1 VSERLKTVIIAII
14 LYSLSGTANL
24 YSQEADSHMGA
35 EILKIQQDFQTNKLE
50 PVDDLTK
57 EDIPISQDDI
67 MRELMKPGNENLL
80 EQIKQSPK
88 FIEMDEQEKQLLE
101 DQKEKEDLENE
112 KNKLQK
118 QKDEDEEE
126 RIRKAKATMQGLL
139 FEDNYAYYESIK
151 DFYGY
156 DLFLKFS
163 GKTNEVGMAANSNY
177 VVGPGDEL
185 VLTLWGDTEFQKVL
199 KVSNEGTVFISD
211 VGVLSIHGYKISD
224 LYEKLKVVLSQRYNT
239 ISPAKGNPTT
249 FFDISVTK
257 LKSINVFVN
266 GEVVAPG
273 SYALS
278 SYSTILD
285 ALQKAKGVTA
295 KGTLRS
301 IVLLRNDKIVNEMDI
316 YDFLMSGKNV
326 NDVNLKDGDNIFVGP
341 RISTV
346 QLNGEVLRPLRYELK
361 KDETIKDLLK
371 FSGGLLATSSIDRV
385 KIERIIP
392 FEERTNP
399 VVTTKIID
407 VEFTK
412 VEGNSLVIEPIE
424 LFNHDQIT
432 IFQVPK
438 LLTDYISIDGAV
450 YRKGRYNFKKDMS
463 VKDILTV
470 SGGYLSDAH
479 IERVEL
485 IRTLPNSTTELYC
498 LNLKEDGIDFLLSNK
513 DSIYIQSEWNL
524 KSKKLVMI
532 SGYINRP
539 GFQYL
544 SENTRVSDL
553 IFSRGGIEDEKHK
566 KHTYMK
572 RADLIRYNDDG
583 LTTRIIPINLE
594 KVFAGDKTEDIFLQ
608 DMDHLK
614 IYNIT
619 LKFTPAKVRISG
631 YVKKE
636 GEYSLSE
643 KMTVEDLIIYANG
656 FREGADR
663 YNAVV
668 FRMNRKRNEND
679 PISQVHEIEL
689 DKNFIENGFLNEPK
703 FFLED
708 KDLVVVRKHSDYVE
722 LKKVT
727 ISGEVRK
734 PGVYSLVKKSET
746 FHDLIKRA
754 GGLTSEAFI
763 EGTQLNRDDTV
774 RIVTDFKKA
783 LMGSTGSMIVLKDG
797 DDINVPKRPGIVT
810 VEGFVYTPG
819 SIAYQK
825 GWSIS
830 DYIKAAGG
838 TIQDY
843 EYIPTSPVIYY
854 PGGNAKIDDGWF
866 FSPEVLDG
874 SKIVVSSVK
883 KEPDT
888 NWAQELRTWLGV
900 MTSALTVIVLI
911 DAVYDK

>member
-1 VSERLKTVIIAII
+1 MSKRLKIVIIAMI
-14 LYSLSGTANL
+14 LYSWAGTPNL
-24 YSQEADSHMGA
+24 YSQDAESLIGA
-35 EILKIQQDFQTNKLE
+35 EILKIQEDFQTNKVE
-50 PVDDLTK
+50 PLDELN
-57 EDIPISQDDI
+57 EDEIPISQDDI

-88 FIEMDEQEKQLLE
+88 FINKDEQEKQVVK
-101 DQKEKEDLENE
+101 DQKEKEDAEEE
-112 KNKLQK
+112 KIRK
-118 QKDEDEEE
+118 QKEKDEEE
-126 RIRKAKATMQGLL
+126 EKIRQAKATMQGLM
-139 FEDNYAYYESIK
+139 FEDNYAYYQSIK

-156 DLFLKFS
+156 DLFLKFA
-163 GKTNEVGMAANSNY
+163 GKINEDGMAPSSNY

-185 VLTLWGDTEFQKVL
+185 VLTLWGDTEFQRIL
-199 KVSNEGTVFISD
+199 KVSSEGTVFIND
-211 VGVLSIHGYKISD
+211 VGILSIHGYKISE
-224 LYEKLKVVLSQRYNT
+224 LYDKLKVVLNRHYNT
-239 ISPAKGNPTT
+239 ISPESGNPTT

-257 LKSINVFVN
+257 FKSINVFVN

-273 SYALS
+273 SYTLS

-295 KGTLRS
+295 KGTLRK
-301 IVLLRNDKIVNEMDI
+301 IVLLRDNKIVNELDI

-326 NDVNLKDGDNIFVGP
+326 NDVNVKDGDNIFVGP

-361 KDETIKDLLK
+361 KDETMKDLIK
-371 FSGGLLATSSIDRV
+371 YSGGLMATSGIDRV

-399 VVTTKIID
+399 VVTTRILD

-412 VEGNSLVIEPIE
+412 VEGNSLVIEPIKI
-424 LFNHDQIT
+424 FNHDQVT
-432 IFQVPK
+432 IFQVPRI
-438 LLTDYISIDGAV
+438 LTDYVSIDGAV
-450 YRKGRYNFKKDMS
+450 YRKGRYNYKKDMS
-463 VKDILTV
+463 IKDLLTV
-470 SGGYLSDAH
+470 SGGYLSDAY

-498 LNLKEDGIDFLLSNK
+498 LNLQESGIDFILSNK
-513 DSIYIQSEWNL
+513 DSVYIQSEWSL

-532 SGYINRP
+532 SGYINKP

-544 SENTRVSDL
+544 SENTRVSDF
-553 IFSRGGIEDEKHK
+553 IYSRGGIEDDKQK

-572 RADLIRYNDDG
+572 RADLVRYNDDG

-594 KVFAGDKTEDIFLQ
+594 KVFAGDKTEDILLQ

-619 LKFTPAKVRISG
+619 LKYTPSKVRISG
-631 YVKKE
+631 YVKQE

-643 KMTVEDLIIYANG
+643 KMTAEDLIIYANG
-656 FREGADR
+656 FTEGADK
-663 YNAVV
+663 YKAVI
-668 FRMNRKRNEND
+668 FRMNRNRNEND

-689 DKNFIENGFLNEPK
+689 DKNFIENGFVSEPK

-708 KDLVVVRKHSDYVE
+708 KDHVVVRRNSDYVE

-727 ISGEVRK
+727 VSGEVRK
-734 PGVYSLVKKSET
+734 PGLYSLVKKSET
-746 FHDLIKRA
+746 FQDLIKRA
-754 GGLTSEAFI
+754 GGLTTEAFI
-763 EGTQLNRDDTV
+763 EGTYLNRDDTV

-783 LMGSTGSMIVLKDG
+783 LTSSSVTSMIVLKDG
-797 DDINVPKRPGIVT
+797 DDINVPKRPGTVT

-819 SIAYQK
+819 TIVYRS

-838 TIQDY
+838 TVEDF
-843 EYIPTSPVIYY
+843 EFAPTAPVIYY
-854 PGGNAKIDDGWF
+854 PGGSAKIDDSWF
-866 FSPEVLDG
+866 FSPRVQEG
-874 SKIVVSSVK
+874 STIVVSKVK
-883 KEPDT
+883 RQPDT
-888 NWAQELRTWLGV
+888 NWTFELRNWLSLV
-900 MTSALTVIVLI
+900 TSALTVVLLI
-911 DAVYDK
+911 DAVQ

>member
-1 VSERLKTVIIAII
+1 VSGRLKAVIIAMI
-14 LYSLSGTANL
+14 LYSLSGTAAL
-24 YSQEADSHMGA
+24 YTQDADSHMGA
-35 EILKIQQDFQTNKLE
+35 EILKIQEDFQTNKVE

-57 EDIPISQDDI
+57 EEIPISQDEI

-88 FIEMDEQEKQLLE
+88 FIEMDDQEKQVAK
-101 DQKEKEDLENE
+101 DQKEKDDIEEE
-112 KNKLQK
+112 KNKK
-118 QKDEDEEE
+118 QKEKDDEEEE

-156 DLFLKFS
+156 DLFLKFT
-163 GKTNEVGMAANSNY
+163 GKTNEEGMATNSNY
-177 VVGPGDEL
+177 VIGPGDEL

-199 KVSNEGTVFISD
+199 KVSNEGTVFIGD
-211 VGVLSIHGYKISD
+211 VGVLSIHGYKISE
-224 LYEKLKVVLSQRYNT
+224 LYEKLKVALSRRYNT

-249 FFDISVTK
+249 FFDISITK
-257 LKSINVFVN
+257 FKSINVFVN

-273 SYALS
+273 SYTLS
-278 SYSTILD
+278 SYATILD

-295 KGTLRS
+295 KGTLRN
-301 IVLLRNDKIVNEMDI
+301 IVLLRDNKIVNELDI
-316 YDFLMSGKNV
+316 YDFLMTGKNV
-326 NDVNLKDGDNIFVGP
+326 SDVNVKDGDNIFVGP

-346 QLNGEVLRPLRYELK
+346 QLNGEILRPLRYELK
-361 KDETIKDLLK
+361 KDETIKDLIK

-399 VVTTKIID
+399 VVTTKVMD
-407 VEFTK
+407 MEFTK
-412 VEGNSLVIEPIE
+412 VEGNSLVIEPIK
-424 LFNHDQIT
+424 LFNHDQVT
-432 IFQVPK
+432 IYQVPR
-438 LLTDYISIDGAV
+438 LLTDYVSLDGAV
-450 YRKGRYNFKKDMS
+450 YRKGRYSFKKDMTI
-463 VKDILTV
+463 KDLLSV

-479 IERVEL
+479 VERVEL
-485 IRTLPNSTTELYC
+485 IRTMPNSTTELYC
-498 LNLKEDGIDFLLSNK
+498 LNLQENGIDFILSNK

-532 SGYINRP
+532 SGYIDRP

-544 SENTRVSDL
+544 SENTRVSDF
-553 IFSRGGIEDEKHK
+553 IFSRGGIEDDKHK
-566 KHTYMK
+566 KNTYMK

-583 LTTRIIPINLE
+583 LTTRIIPIDLE
-594 KVFAGDKTEDIFLQ
+594 KVFAGDKTEDIMLQ

-619 LKFTPAKVRISG
+619 LKFTPSKVRING

-636 GEYSLSE
+636 GEYYLSE

-668 FRMNRKRNEND
+668 FRMNRNRNEND

-689 DKNFIENGFLNEPK
+689 DKNFIENGFLSEPK

-708 KDLVVVRKHSDYVE
+708 KDLVVVRRHSDYVE

-734 PGVYSLVKKSET
+734 PGVYSLIKKSET

-783 LMGSTGSMIVLKDG
+783 LSGSSSAMIVLKEG

-819 SIAYQK
+819 TIAYRN

-838 TIQDY
+838 TIEDL
-843 EYIPTSPVIYY
+843 EFLPTAPVIYY
-854 PGGNAKIDDGWF
+854 PGGSAKIDDGWF
-866 FSPEVLDG
+866 FSPGVLEG
-874 SKIVVSSVK
+874 STIVVSKVK
-883 KEPDT
+883 RQPDT
-888 NWAQELRTWLGV
+888 NWTFELRNWLSLV
-900 MTSALTVIVLI
+900 TSALTVVLLI
-911 DAVYDK
+911 DAVQ

>member
-1 VSERLKTVIIAII
+1 VFDRFKTVILVVCI
-14 LYSLSGTANL
+14 YYFSGTAIL
-24 YSQEADSHMGA
+24 FSQEAETQLGS
-35 EILKIQQDFQTNKLE
+35 EILKIQQDFQTNKVE
-50 PVDDLTK
+50 PVEDLSK
-57 EDIPISQDDI
+57 EEIPISQDDI
-67 MRELMKPGNENLL
+67 MKELMKPGNENLL

-88 FIEMDEQEKQLLE
+88 FIEMDEQEKQVVKDQKKEDDLE
-101 DQKEKEDLENE
+101 EEKNKKQKEKEEE
-112 KNKLQK
+112 
-118 QKDEDEEE
+118 EEE
-126 RIRKAKATMQGLL
+126 RIKKAKATMQGLL

-156 DLFLKFS
+156 DLFLKFT
-163 GKTNEVGMAANSNY
+163 GKTNEEGMSTNSNY

-211 VGVLSIHGYKISD
+211 VGVLSIHGYKISE
-224 LYEKLKVVLSQRYNT
+224 LYEKLKIALSRRYNT
-239 ISPAKGNPTT
+239 ISPSSGNPTT
-249 FFDISVTK
+249 YFDISISK
-257 LKSINVFVN
+257 FKSINVFVN

-273 SYALS
+273 SYTLS
-278 SYSTILD
+278 SYATILD

-295 KGTLRS
+295 KGTLRN
-301 IVLLRNDKIVNEMDI
+301 IVLLRNDKVVNELDI

-326 NDVNLKDGDNIFVGP
+326 SDVNVKDGDNIFVGP

-361 KDETIKDLLK
+361 KDETIKDLIK

-399 VVTTKIID
+399 VVTTKVMD
-407 VEFTK
+407 MEFTK
-412 VEGNSLVIEPIE
+412 VDGNNLIIEPVK
-424 LFNHDQIT
+424 LFNHDQVT
-432 IFQVPK
+432 IYQVPR
-438 LLTDYISIDGAV
+438 LLTDYISLDGAV
-450 YRKGRYNFKKDMS
+450 YRKGRYNYKKDMS
-463 VKDILTV
+463 IKDVLSV

-498 LNLKEDGIDFLLSNK
+498 LNLQENGMDFVLSNK

-532 SGYINRP
+532 SGYIDRP

-544 SENTRVSDL
+544 SENTRISDF
-553 IFSRGGIEDEKHK
+553 IFSRGGIEDDKHK

-594 KVFAGDKTEDIFLQ
+594 KVFAGDRTEDILLQ

-619 LKFTPAKVRISG
+619 LKYTPSKVRING

-643 KMTVEDLIIYANG
+643 KMTVEDLIIFANG
-656 FREGADR
+656 FKEGADR
-663 YNAVV
+663 YSAVV
-668 FRMNRKRNEND
+668 FRMNRNRNEND
-679 PISQVHEIEL
+679 PISQVHEIDL
-689 DKNFIENGFLNEPK
+689 DKDFIDKGILSDPN

-708 KDLVVVRKHSDYVE
+708 KDLVVVRRHSDYVE
-722 LKKVT
+722 LKRVT

-746 FHDLIKRA
+746 FQDLIKRA

-763 EGTQLNRDDTV
+763 EGTQLIRDDSV
-774 RIVTDFKKA
+774 KIVADFKKA
-783 LMGSTGSMIVLKDG
+783 VSGSSSSFIVLKED
-797 DDINVPKRPGIVT
+797 DDIYVPKRPGFVT
-810 VEGFVYTPG
+810 VEGFVYSPG
-819 SIAYQK
+819 TIAFRK

-830 DYIKAAGG
+830 DYVKAAGG
-838 TIQDY
+838 TIEDI
-843 EYIPTSPVIYY
+843 EFTPTDPVIYY
-854 PGGNAKIDDGWF
+854 PGGSAKIDDGWLY
-866 FSPEVLDG
+866 SPNVLEG
-874 SKIVVSSVK
+874 SKIVVSKVK
-883 KEPDT
+883 KQADT
-888 NWAQELRTWLGV
+888 NWTFELRNWLSLV
-900 MTSALTVIVLI
+900 TSALTVILLI
-911 DAVYDK
+911 DAVQ

>member
-1 VSERLKTVIIAII
+1 MSKRLEIVFIAII
-14 LYSLSGTANL
+14 LYSFYGNPNL

-35 EILKIQQDFQTNKLE
+35 EILKIQQDFQTNKLK
-50 PVDDLTK
+50 PVDDLSK
-57 EDIPISQDDI
+57 EEAPISQDDI

-88 FIEMDEQEKQLLE
+88 FIEMDEQEKQLIE
-101 DQKEKEDLENE
+101 DQKEKEDMENE
-112 KNKLQK
+112 RIKK
-118 QKDEDEEE
+118 QKELEEEEEE
-126 RIRKAKATMQGLL
+126 RIKKAKATMQGLL

-151 DFYGY
+151 EFYGY
-156 DLFLKFS
+156 DLFLKFT
-163 GKTNEVGMAANSNY
+163 GKTNEDGMAANSNY

-199 KVSNEGTVFISD
+199 KVSNEGTVFIGD
-211 VGVLSIHGYKISD
+211 VGVLSIHGYKISE
-224 LYEKLKVVLSQRYNT
+224 LYEKLRVALSQRYNT
-239 ISPAKGNPTT
+239 ISPPKGNPTT

-257 LKSINVFVN
+257 IKSINVFVN

-273 SYALS
+273 SYTLS
-278 SYSTILD
+278 SYATILD

-301 IVLLRNDKIVNEMDI
+301 IVLLRNDKIVNELDI
-316 YDFLMSGKNV
+316 YDFLMSGKKV

-341 RISTV
+341 RISTI
-346 QLNGEVLRPLRYELK
+346 QLKGEVLRPLRYELK
-361 KDETIKDLLK
+361 NDENLKDLIK
-371 FSGGLLATSSIDRV
+371 FSGGLLATSGIDRV

-399 VVTTKIID
+399 VVTTRIID
-407 VEFTK
+407 LEFTK
-412 VEGNSLVIEPIE
+412 FDGNNLMIEPIK

-438 LLTDYISIDGAV
+438 LLTDYVSIDGAV
-450 YRKGRYNFKKDMS
+450 YRKGRYNYKKDMT
-463 VKDILTV
+463 VKDILAV
-470 SGGYLSDAH
+470 SGGYLSDAFT
-479 IERVEL
+479 ERVEL
-485 IRTLPNSTTELYC
+485 IRTMPNSSTELYC

-513 DSIYIQSEWNL
+513 DSITIQSEWNL

-544 SENTRVSDL
+544 SKNTRVSDL
-553 IFSRGGIEDEKHK
+553 IFSRGGIEDDKHK
-566 KHTYMK
+566 KNTYMK

-594 KVFAGDKTEDIFLQ
+594 KVFAGDKTEDILLQ

-619 LKFTPAKVRISG
+619 MKYTPSKVQISG

-643 KMTVEDLIIYANG
+643 RMTVEDLIIYANG
-656 FREGADR
+656 FKEGADR
-663 YNAVV
+663 YKAVV
-668 FRMNRKRNEND
+668 FRMNRNRNEND

-689 DKNFIENGFLNEPK
+689 DENFIENGFISDPK

-708 KDLVVVRKHSDYVE
+708 KDLVVVRRHSDYVE

-734 PGVYSLVKKSET
+734 PGVYSLVNKSET

-783 LMGSTGSMIVLKDG
+783 LMGSTGSMIMLKDG

-819 SIAYQK
+819 TIAYRS
-825 GWSIS
+825 GWSVS

-838 TIQDY
+838 TIEDL
-843 EYIPTSPVIYY
+843 EFLPTAPVIYY
-854 PGGNAKIDDGWF
+854 PGGSAKIDDGWF
-866 FSPEVLDG
+866 FSPGVLEG
-874 SKIVVSSVK
+874 STIVVSKVK
-883 KEPDT
+883 KQPDT
-888 NWAQELRTWLGV
+888 NWIFELRNWLSLV
-900 MTSALTVIVLI
+900 TSALTVVLLI
-911 DAVYDK
+911 DAVQ